1 MEKCSANKWFALHLL
16 HLNLKGASVLFRH
29 LNHFF
34 SLQTFPPS
42 PFTLFCRPSAQRA
55 VRQQPRSVLVRRQPV
70 ARFRRDAHPELP
82 DQADADLVQAPPAA
96 DDEVVLCHQ
105 PEPGRQGP
113 QAAGP
118 EDGPLEAGA
127 AGEVA
132 NNSVCQFDVY

>member
-1 MEKCSANKWFALHLL
+1 MVCFAPTPPEPEGGIRFVPPLEPLL
-16 HLNLKGASVLFRH
+16 FVTNLS
-29 LNHFF
+29 
-34 SLQTFPPS
+34 SLSFH
-42 PFTLFCRPSAQRA
+42 PFFCRPAAQRA

-70 ARFRRDAHPELP
+70 ARFRRDAHPKLP

-132 NNSVCQFDVY
+132 NNSVCQFYVY